1 MSRPNRGIQGSAGE
15 LLEFRTM
22 PVECEGRWSVD
33 AGATDKWG
41 SGQAATCGAA
51 AGTPKKRR
59 WGGAGAVGF
68 FFSLFVFFFHV
79 CPFLK
84 VEMIALAPRAAN
96 RFMAALGGIHPRR
109 H

>member
-33 AGATDKWG
+33 AGATDK
-41 SGQAATCGAA
+41 
-51 AGTPKKRR
+51 R
-59 WGGAGAVGF
+59 GGGDLWSADGITEIRLRVASAVV
-68 FFSLFVFFFHV
+68 LFHA
-79 CPFLK
+79 CPFLH
-84 VEMIALAPRAAN
+84 VAMIALAPRAAN